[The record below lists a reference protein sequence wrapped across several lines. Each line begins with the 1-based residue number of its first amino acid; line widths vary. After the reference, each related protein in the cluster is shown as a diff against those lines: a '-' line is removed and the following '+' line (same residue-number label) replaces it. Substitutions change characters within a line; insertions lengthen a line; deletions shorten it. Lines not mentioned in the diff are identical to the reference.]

1 MKLTKK
7 QEEVYAKL
15 TSKPQSAYTLG
26 CPISTLNALVA
37 KGLANKNSK
46 IGSMFSPRTNI
57 YFTKKI

>member
-1 MKLTKK
+1 MKLSKK

-15 TSKPQSAYTLG
+15 TSKPQSAHAMG

-37 KGLANKNSK
+37 RGLANKITK
-46 IGSMFSPRTNI
+46 IGSIFSPRTNI